1 MSLRSKLARLVF
13 GDDLQ
18 VRRLLRYWCATGVL
32 YLVCMVTMWVQIH
45 NGTADREAGTFLYW
59 FGGSAVL
66 GFFALIRAS
75 KALRILPWQ
84 LAVMQAVVAL
94 GCNVA
99 AYSLSGP
106 IRGASLML
114 LLVVIVF
121 CTFSLRAR
129 ETLALGA
136 LAIAALG
143 GTMAWMVIHE
153 PQRFPLDIEAV
164 HFGLATASILAVA
177 LLTGEMS
184 KLRVR
189 LKQQK
194 EELLAA
200 VSTIRTL
207 ATIDELT
214 SLANRRHMNEVLG
227 AEERRE
233 PAPGEKVCIA
243 LLDIDF
249 FKSVNDRYG
258 HAGGDA
264 VLRAFA
270 AAVRGE
276 LRGGDM
282 LARWGGEEFLLMLP
296 ATGLAEATRVLQR
309 MAARVGAMGIP
320 ELDLELTITF
330 SAGLVE
336 RGSLEPFAE
345 TISRADRAMYVAKSS
360 GRNQV
365 IPMGA
370 PLAA

>member
-1 MSLRSKLARLVF
+1 MSLRSRLTRLVF
-13 GDDLQ
+13 GIDPQ
-18 VRRLLRYWCATGVL
+18 VRRLLRYWAATGIL

-59 FGGSAVL
+59 FGASAVL
-66 GFFALIRAS
+66 GFYALIRAS
-75 KALRILPWQ
+75 KVLGLLPWQ
-84 LAVMQAVVAL
+84 LAMLQAVVAL
-94 GCNVA
+94 GCNIA
-99 AYSLSGP
+99 AYSMTGP

-129 ETLALGA
+129 QTMAIGA
-136 LAIAALG
+136 LAIGALG
-143 GTMAWMVIHE
+143 ATMAWMVVHD
-153 PQRFPLDIEAV
+153 PLRYPLDIEAV

-200 VSTIRTL
+200 VTTIRTL

-264 VLRAFA
+264 VLRTFA
-270 AAVRGE
+270 AAVRDE
-276 LRGGDM
+276 LRGGDV

-296 ATGLAEATRVLQR
+296 ATGLAEATLVLRR
-309 MAARVGAMGIP
+309 MAARVGAMCIP

-336 RGSLEPFAE
+336 RGASEPFAE